1 MPYAYWGYSSN
12 PSIGDS
18 PKPLYWGYSPNP
30 GSFINLYIILWGHK
44 KLDSVY
50 FMVILC
56 TTFTTWWVRSRI
68 YYLLWTFLVFFQVR
82 NLELRVFNEYID
94 WINDFALTQFEFP
107 LDAWSHCRLKFVCRN
122 PTKSVVFLNKIA
134 NGKYPSKMSVNYNAC
149 SLEYADRL
157 NHQFWS
163 DEFNQVTR
171 ESMVDLNCPK
181 SLQTNN
187 VGRPL
192 ESTIFIKVAEDDIK
206 RLTNWEALT
215 RSGQCWRNWL
225 NDSIIRWL
233 PSKQRNVYSLP
244 QKKWVFQLFCLCI
257 FLNFEFHRS
266 HLWSCW
272 TPRDAFWWGISW

>member
-1 MPYAYWGYSSN
+1 MS
-12 PSIGDS
+12 PS
-18 PKPLYWGYSPNP
+18 W
-30 GSFINLYIILWGHK
+30 ILSW
-44 KLDSVY
+44 
-50 FMVILC
+50 
-56 TTFTTWWVRSRI
+56 
-68 YYLLWTFLVFFQVR
+68 WTFLVFFQVR